1 MIIAS
6 RKILTEEGFL
16 DGYLEIQDGEIK
28 RILAKDEYQGIIDL
42 DASDAMVLPGLV
54 DIHLHG
60 YKGRLDPNIELDET
74 ELDLFLLEMAK
85 QGTTSCLP
93 SIDPQHYDAIRNYT
107 PKENGSRFLGL
118 NLEAYFSNLQYAGYR
133 QPNKQLN
140 LPSIEHLEELIRRS
154 GNRLSYVMV
163 APELDGAMEG
173 MEYLHKQGIKVS
185 AGHTLMTA
193 NEFRK
198 FTEKHLVDALTH
210 TGNNMGVMHQ
220 RDVGVMGV
228 GLLDP
233 DIVCELITDF
243 IHVSEEMVRLIL
255 RVKEHDKIILVSD
268 SVSLAGQP
276 AGEYSLKGHRRTVG
290 EDCRILDE
298 HGGIQGCYFTLYQN
312 LCKLLEREILP
323 FDETVKM
330 ASLYPARFLQ
340 CDDRLG
346 SIKVD
351 KKADLLIVDPS
362 MKLLATFVGGK
373 KIN

>member
-1 MIIAS
+1 MIIQS

-16 DGYLEIQDGEIK
+16 DGYLEIEEGNIK
-28 RILAKDEYQGIIDL
+28 RILAKEEYQGVVDL
-42 DASDAMVLPGLV
+42 DVLDAMVLPGLV
-54 DIHLHG
+54 DVHLHG
-60 YKGRLDPNIELDET
+60 YKGRLDPNVILDET
-74 ELDLFLLEMAK
+74 EFDLFLHEMAK

-93 SIDPQHYDAIRNYT
+93 SIDPQNYDAIRNYT
-107 PKENGSRFLGL
+107 TKENGARFLGL

-140 LPSIEHLEELIRRS
+140 LPSIEHLEELIQRS
-154 GNRLSYVMV
+154 GNRLKYVMV
-163 APELDGAMEG
+163 APELEGAMEG

-185 AGHTLMTA
+185 AGHTLMTSK
-193 NEFRK
+193 EFKK
-198 FTEKHLVDALTH
+198 FTEMHLVDALTH

-220 RDVGVMGV
+220 RNVGVMGV

-233 DIVCELITDF
+233 NIVCELITDF

-255 RVKEHDKIILVSD
+255 KVKEHQQIILVSD

-276 AGEYSLKGHRRTVG
+276 SGEYSLKGHRRTVG

-323 FDETVKM
+323 FEEAVKM

-362 MKLLATFVGGK
+362 MKLLATYVGGK
-373 KIN
+373 KIA

>member
-6 RKILTEEGFL
+6 RKILTEDGFL
-16 DGYLEIQDGEIK
+16 DGYLEIEEGNIK
-28 RILAKDEYQGIIDL
+28 RILTKEQYLGDIDF

-54 DIHLHG
+54 DVHLHG
-60 YKGRLDPNIELDET
+60 YKGRLDPNHVLDET
-74 ELDLFLLEMAK
+74 EFDLFLHEMAK

-93 SIDPQHYDAIRNYT
+93 SIDPQNYDAIKNYI
-107 PKENGSRFLGL
+107 PKESGARFLGL

-133 QPNKQLN
+133 QPNKKLN
-140 LPSIEHLEELIRRS
+140 LPSIEHLEELIRRC
-154 GNRLSYVMV
+154 GNQLKYVMV
-163 APELDGAMEG
+163 APELEGAMDG

-193 NEFRK
+193 NEFKK
-198 FTEKHLVDALTH
+198 FTEKHLIDALTH

-220 RDVGVMGV
+220 RDVGVMGI

-255 RVKEHDKIILVSD
+255 RVKEHEQIILVSD

-276 AGEYSLKGHRRTVG
+276 AGEYSLKGHRRTVS

-323 FDETVKM
+323 FEEAVKM

-362 MKLLATFVGGK
+362 MMLLATFVGGK